1 VIRAELIQRRRDFT
15 LDVAFESAGPVLG
28 VFGHSGSGKTTLLHA
43 LAGLTRSER
52 ARVHVKGEV
61 LSERPGGV
69 SLAPE
74 RRGLALVPQ
83 EPLLFPHLSIRENL
97 TFARGAAREFAG
109 EHGAKVLDVLRLRDL
124 LDREPETLSGGEKQR
139 VSLGRAWLSR
149 PRMLLLDKPA
159 ASLDAD
165 LAREVVALLMHAKR
179 ELDVPMVFV
188 THRPSELIAL
198 ADDCIVLE
206 AGRIVAQGAPLEVLS
221 KPKALGLARLVGIDN
236 LMELAVVRHDAEAGL
251 TLLDLGGGA
260 ELATPLC
267 EVRAGATTSVGL
279 YAEDIILCRELPGAT
294 SARNNLAGVVV
305 AVDPIGHEVLV
316 TLSVGRIEL
325 QARVTPGAARELGL
339 EVGQPAFALIKTT
352 ACHHLH

>member
-1 VIRAELIQRRRDFT
+1 MIRAELTQRRRDFT
-15 LDVAFESAGPVLG
+15 LEVEFESAGPVLG

-43 LAGLTRSER
+43 LAGLGHTER
-52 ARVHVKGEV
+52 ARVRVGDVV
-61 LSERPGGV
+61 LGDRPGGR
-69 SLAPE
+69 SLPPE
-74 RRGLALVPQ
+74 KRGLALVPQ

-97 TFARGAAREFAG
+97 TFAPGADEAFAG
-109 EHGAKVLDVLRLRDL
+109 EHGEKVLEVLHLRPL
-124 LDREPETLSGGEKQR
+124 LDRDPDTLSGGEKQR

-149 PRMLLLDKPA
+149 PRMLLLDEPA

-165 LAREVVALLMHAKR
+165 LAREVLALLLHAKR
-179 ELDVPMVFV
+179 ELEVPMVFV
-188 THRPSELIAL
+188 THRPSELISL

-221 KPKALGLARLVGIDN
+221 RPKALGLARLVGIDN
-236 LMELAVVRHDAEAGL
+236 LMELAVVRHDADAGL

-260 ELATPLC
+260 ELCTPLC
-267 EVRAGATTSVGL
+267 EVPPGTTTSIGL
-279 YAEDIILCRELPGAT
+279 YAEDLILCRELPGAT

-305 AVDPIGHEVLV
+305 GVDPIGHEVLV
-316 TLSVGRIEL
+316 TLSVGDVEL

-339 EVGQPAFALIKTT
+339 AVGQPAFALVKTT